1 MVFNCHFN
9 IQARNYKDLAF
20 DSAVSIFEFI
30 YDLTPPSSFLKF
42 PWMPLYNGIQNK
54 MEDQYPL
61 IYLSIILKSY
71 LACKRRLADDDTN
84 RKLATSVETG
94 PLDLRIMIKI
104 ALHQKMI
111 ICRHR

>member
-30 YDLTPPSSFLKF
+30 FDLTPPSSFLKF
-42 PWMPLYNGIQNK
+42 LWMPLYNGIQNK

-71 LACKRRLADDDTN
+71 LACKRRLADQKKASRHTN
-84 RKLATSVETG
+84 RRTY
-94 PLDLRIMIKI
+94 IN
-104 ALHQKMI
+104 
-111 ICRHR
+111 